1 MSYRSSEA
9 YDFSLFEPQVVQ
21 PDIKKTERA
30 PKKADAPKRDASRSN
45 NTKKKQSAAVR
56 RASEGL
62 AKATINEERNVK
74 ECVVNAA
81 IIKAVAFVAVCTSL
95 LVVYLALAGANYSV
109 KKQIS
114 AKNNQISV
122 AQSEYVRLSSELSSL
137 IATDRIE
144 YLAENAL
151 GMCKADSQQIDYF
164 TRNNGD
170 RIVVSGEKV
179 TDNGSQI
186 VNKIKELIA
195 YIL

>member
-21 PDIKKTERA
+21 PDKQNPERA
-30 PKKADAPKRDASRSN
+30 PKKDASQKN
-45 NTKKKQSAAVR
+45 KAKKNQSASVR
-56 RASEGL
+56 RASDGL
-62 AKATINEERNVK
+62 AKVSINEERDVK
-74 ECVVNAA
+74 EHVVNAA
-81 IIKAVAFVAVCTSL
+81 IVKAVAFAAVCTSL

-114 AKNNQISV
+114 AKNNEIAV

-170 RIVVSGEKV
+170 QIVVSGEKV